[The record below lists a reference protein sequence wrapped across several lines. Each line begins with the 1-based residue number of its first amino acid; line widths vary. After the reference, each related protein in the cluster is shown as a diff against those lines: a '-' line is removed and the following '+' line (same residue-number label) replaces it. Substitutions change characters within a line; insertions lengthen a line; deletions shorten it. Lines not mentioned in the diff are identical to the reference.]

1 MSNPAGSEG
10 SPDCFARIET
20 RSGCGD
26 AARSGSQDDLVLAV
40 SLAVWSCQS
49 LSPLS
54 ARNQTFARK
63 LLDVCC

>member
-26 AARSGSQDDLVLAV
+26 AARSGAHDDLILAV
-40 SLAVWSCQS
+40 ALAVWHCKS

-54 ARNQTFARK
+54 ARKQT
-63 LLDVCC
+63 